1 MEWDT
6 GKTLAAIILVLLIAI
21 IAWFMTRAGRER
33 AAARYAEARRRD
45 DVGAASGA
53 GVVAARDAGAADAH
67 GTAAGAGTVTGAR
80 GERAP
85 APLDVAVHRP
95 AHDGAVPVSGS
106 GDAHRPDAV
115 DRDGITSVET
125 DRPAHGG
132 ERFEPVGDTDPGPAA
147 EALTEA
153 RAARL
158 GVTADPAAPE
168 IGADA
173 GPGDAGAATGAG
185 AASGTGAPATSGRA
199 SGARAPDGPAAFS
212 APNVE
217 LRETDGSLR
226 SQGSG
231 RDVADVAPGMPGA
244 PGAPARGPAGPSGAP
259 GGTVAAPS
267 SGASSGTAADA
278 RPAASDA
285 PAAFSAPN
293 VELRETDGSLRSQ
306 GSGEDVADV
315 APGMPGA
322 PSRGPAGPSGA
333 PDGTPAPPAGA
344 GADEGSGLSTAAKL
358 AAGAAAVAAAAGTVA
373 AARAATGSRR
383 TDGDAPPTGSAPN
396 RGGVDDVRPAAPDA
410 PAAFSAPN
418 VELKETDGSLRSQG
432 SGEDVADVA
441 PGMPGAP
448 GAGPEGPG
456 SAGAAASDRP
466 RFDPTNDGHPNPR
479 GPVGGA
485 GGSFSDTRV
494 GSTGGGGTPVDRL
507 ADDASAG
514 DAPTLR
520 TGTTSDRP
528 SFDPANDGH
537 PNPRGA
543 AGGTGNAAGAGSG
556 DDSGDWASRS
566 APDVTTPVDAG
577 AALAAA
583 AAGAA
588 TLVTTSSDAETTRG
602 AGATG
607 TESSDS
613 TTWAS
618 RGAADDGAPN
628 GGTGGGTGGGTSGG
642 TSGERGGAST
652 DAARDTTGPEVGG
665 TSAARIHPADG
676 DGLQGMGESVPLAHK
691 DPSDDPSAPVPASV
705 AAVRESHGEPPRI
718 NTVAGAAAAEAG
730 PADDRPDDER
740 ANLPDPATAGGLDG
754 LRPAPSTG
762 ASMRRT
768 TAGLPDA
775 GPALDGNYRVETGDA
790 AHDVREMLKILNLR
804 ESDASRLGVSAEEYR
819 SLREGRSDAL
829 PDDRLRALAD
839 RLAGM
844 MV

>member
-33 AAARYAEARRRD
+33 AAERYAEARRRGD
-45 DVGAASGA
+45 AGVPSGA
-53 GVVAARDAGAADAH
+53 GAVGARDAGAADVH
-67 GTAAGAGTVTGAR
+67 GSAARGSAAGAGTVPGAR
-80 GERAP
+80 AER

-95 AHDGAVPVSGS
+95 AADAASPASAS
-106 GDAHRPDAV
+106 GDAHRPDAANS
-115 DRDGITSVET
+115 DGITVVGS
-125 DRPAHGG
+125 DRSAHDG

-168 IGADA
+168 IGADV
-173 GPGDAGAATGAG
+173 GSGDAGAATDPGAG
-185 AASGTGAPATSGRA
+185 PGTGARATSGHASGT
-199 SGARAPDGPAAFS
+199 RAPDG
-212 APNVE
+212 
-217 LRETDGSLR
+217 
-226 SQGSG
+226 
-231 RDVADVAPGMPGA
+231 
-244 PGAPARGPAGPSGAP
+244 
-259 GGTVAAPS
+259 
-267 SGASSGTAADA
+267 
-278 RPAASDA
+278 
-285 PAAFSAPN
+285 
-293 VELRETDGSLRSQ
+293 
-306 GSGEDVADV
+306 
-315 APGMPGA
+315 
-322 PSRGPAGPSGA
+322 
-333 PDGTPAPPAGA
+333 
-344 GADEGSGLSTAAKL
+344 
-358 AAGAAAVAAAAGTVA
+358 
-373 AARAATGSRR
+373 
-383 TDGDAPPTGSAPN
+383 
-396 RGGVDDVRPAAPDA
+396 

-432 SGEDVADVA
+432 SGEAVADVA

-456 SAGAAASDRP
+456 SSGAAASDRP
-466 RFDPTNDGHPNPR
+466 RFDPANDGHPNPR
-479 GPVGGA
+479 GPAGGA
-485 GGSFSDTRV
+485 DGSFSDTRV

-507 ADDASAG
+507 ADDAPIG
-514 DAPTLR
+514 DASTLR
-520 TGTTSDRP
+520 TETTSDRP

-543 AGGTGNAAGAGSG
+543 AGGTGSTAGAGSG
-556 DDSGDWASRS
+556 DDPGNDPGNDSGDWASRS
-566 APDVTTPVDAG
+566 APDVAAPVDAG

-583 AAGAA
+583 AGAA
-588 TLVTTSSDAETTRG
+588 ALVTTSSEAETTRG

-628 GGTGGGTGGGTSGG
+628 GGTGGGGTGGGGA
-642 TSGERGGAST
+642 SGEHGGASA
-652 DAARDTTGPEVGG
+652 DAGRDTTGPEVGG
-665 TSAARIHPADG
+665 ISAARIHPADG
-676 DGLQGMGESVPLAHK
+676 DGLQGMGESAPLAHK
-691 DPSDDPSAPVPASV
+691 DPSDDPSAPVPAND
-705 AAVRESHGEPPRI
+705 AAVRESGAEPPRI

-740 ANLPDPATAGGLDG
+740 ANLPDPVTAGGLDG

-762 ASMRRT
+762 ASTQRT

-819 SLREGRSDAL
+819 GLHEGRADAL
-829 PDDRLRALAD
+829 PDDRLRALSD